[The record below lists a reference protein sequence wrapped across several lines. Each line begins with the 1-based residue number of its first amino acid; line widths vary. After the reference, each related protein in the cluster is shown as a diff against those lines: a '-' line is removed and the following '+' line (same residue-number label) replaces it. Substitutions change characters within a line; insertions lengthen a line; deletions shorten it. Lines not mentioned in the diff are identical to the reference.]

1 MCKWDKGFRSVP
13 SMRLDM
19 ATDLGIASLV
29 LMFQAEPPVDLGS
42 RVPLFG
48 RSRLIV
54 FEYLKNQWQKRPEL
68 RSVPLAFLR
77 DWIRLRLSKDLSN
90 RIA

>member
-1 MCKWDKGFRSVP
+1 MG
-13 SMRLDM
+13 LHM
-19 ATDLGIASLV
+19 ASDLGIAALV

-54 FEYLKNQWQKRPEL
+54 FEYLKNQWQKRPKL

-90 RIA
+90 GIA